1 VLQLVKPTCVLTA
14 TKTGHTTSQV
24 IITTQKTAAASVCSE
39 RKEMLKQSDSRILP
53 QARHLGMT
61 LLVGEVPHC

>member
-1 VLQLVKPTCVLTA
+1 MLQLVKPTYVLTA

-39 RKEMLKQSDSRILP
+39 RKENVETESLQDTPTSKAPGDDFASW
-53 QARHLGMT
+53 
-61 LLVGEVPHC
+61 